1 MPRKKCS
8 HPTKQLGFNLKQ
20 VFGAVVSRKLNATT
34 GAALLGTDARLLN
47 QEFRRLLEPAAG
59 PPEAGSRQLGF
70 RELLY
75 FELISSLGE
84 QGLQL
89 SPTQKQEVYGLLV
102 RRLGRSSVN
111 WRRRPGQL
119 VRQGPVPL
127 SLDLSAVGRD
137 IRYRYRLVKRPQ
149 QLVETNPSICSG
161 QPVFRGTRIPLAV
174 VVEQLRAGT
183 SRQEL
188 ELDFPQLSYQALDY
202 AEIQA
207 RLPKPPGR
215 PRKSLKLLRA

>member
-1 MPRKKCS
+1 M
-8 HPTKQLGFNLKQ
+8 
-20 VFGAVVSRKLNATT
+20 SRGLNATT
-34 GAALLGTDARLLN
+34 SAALLGTDARQLN
-47 QEFRRLLEPAAG
+47 QEYRRVLAPVAG
-59 PPEAGSRQLGF
+59 LATGESRQLGF

-75 FELISSLGE
+75 FELISRLGE

-89 SPTQKQEVYGLLV
+89 SPSQKQEVYGLLV
-102 RRLGRSSVN
+102 CRPSSSSGH

-127 SLDLSAVGRD
+127 SLDLSAVGSA
-137 IRYRYRLVKRPQ
+137 IRYRYRLVKRPH
-149 QLVETNPSICSG
+149 QLVESNPSICSG
-161 QPVFRGTRIPLAV
+161 QPVFRGTRIPVAV
-174 VVEQLRAGT
+174 VVGQLHAGT

-188 ELDFPQLSYQALDY
+188 ELDFPQLSREALDY

-215 PRKSLKLLRA
+215 PRKSLTLQRA